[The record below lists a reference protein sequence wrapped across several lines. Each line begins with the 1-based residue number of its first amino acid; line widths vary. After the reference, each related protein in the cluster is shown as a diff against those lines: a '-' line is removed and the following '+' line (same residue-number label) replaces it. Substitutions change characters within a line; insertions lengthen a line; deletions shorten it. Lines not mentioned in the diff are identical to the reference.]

1 MVRVVE
7 QVLAIV
13 DSDFGSD
20 AWNCS
25 IPHILST
32 LAADGHFDSILCEL
46 LICELTRLGK
56 NRVDPTGSLT
66 LESLHNIG
74 VI

>member
-1 MVRVVE
+1 MGVRG
-7 QVLAIV
+7 LAFV
-13 DSDFGSD
+13 DLDLD
-20 AWNCS
+20 AAVSNCS
-25 IPHILST
+25 NPHILST
-32 LAADGHFDSILCEL
+32 LAADGNFDSILCEL

-66 LESLHNIG
+66 LESLHKIG